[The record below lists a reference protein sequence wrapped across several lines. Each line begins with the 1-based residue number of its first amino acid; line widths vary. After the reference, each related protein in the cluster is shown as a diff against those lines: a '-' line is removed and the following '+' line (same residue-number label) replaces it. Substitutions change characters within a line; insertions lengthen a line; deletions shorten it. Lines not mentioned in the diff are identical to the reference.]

1 MIRAI
6 VDTNVLVS
14 GIVSQRLKPPTATAA
29 VVAAWRT
36 GLFELLLSKDIIDEV
51 DRTLRKPYFAR
62 RVDDP
67 TRARLL
73 GLLRRRSR
81 LVELSTRLTGIAT
94 HPEDDL
100 VLSAAVS
107 ARADYLVTGDRPLL
121 ALGSHQGVRVISPSA
136 FLTVLQETM

>member
-1 MIRAI
+1 VIRAV

-29 VVAAWRT
+29 VVAAWRA
-36 GLFELLLSKDIIDEV
+36 GLFELVLSTDIIGEV

-62 RVDDP
+62 RIDDA
-67 TRARLL
+67 TRTRLL

-81 LVELSTRLTGIAT
+81 VIELTIRLSGIAT

-121 ALGSHQGVRVISPSA
+121 ALASQQDVSVVSPRA
-136 FLTVLQETM
+136 FLAILQETT

>member
-1 MIRAI
+1 MIRAV

-29 VVAAWRT
+29 VVAAWRA
-36 GLFELLLSKDIIDEV
+36 GLFELVLSAHIIDEV

-62 RVDDP
+62 RIDDT

-73 GLLRRRSR
+73 VLLRRRSR
-81 LVELSTRLTGIAT
+81 VVELSTRLTGIAT

-121 ALGSHQGVRVISPSA
+121 ALGSHQGVRVVTPRA
-136 FLTVLQETM
+136 FLTVLQEIR